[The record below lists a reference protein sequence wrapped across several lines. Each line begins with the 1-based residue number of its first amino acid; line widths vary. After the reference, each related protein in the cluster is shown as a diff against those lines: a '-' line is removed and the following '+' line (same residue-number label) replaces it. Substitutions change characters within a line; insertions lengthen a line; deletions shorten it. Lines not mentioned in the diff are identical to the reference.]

1 MAKSVASILALPFF
15 FTMIGYSLS
24 KIHGILKDERDMSI
38 DEIWKIEDTNSFLIA
53 LTDHVSENVKMALT

>member
-1 MAKSVASILALPFF
+1 MPFF